1 MSGLRTALPALLRT
15 VRRFAPELRPYRW
28 MLAGSM
34 LAMLVETLMR
44 ILEPWPLKL
53 VLDNVIPDAGQ
64 ASTLWGLSDGALLAL
79 CAAAVIVFAGIRAAA
94 AYLSTVGT
102 ALVGSR
108 VLTDVRGRLFAHVQR
123 LSLGFHSRVRHG
135 DLITRLTG
143 DIGRLQEVA
152 VTAALP
158 LVANVLTLAGMV
170 LVMLWIDWLL
180 TVVALAAF
188 PLFSRAF
195 LRRGVRIHHV
205 SRVQRKREGQL
216 ATSASEALGAIR
228 VVQSLGLEERLDRL
242 FARQNAGS
250 LTEGVQGK
258 RLAAGL
264 ERRVD
269 VLVGIGT
276 ALVLYLGAR
285 RVQSGAMTPG
295 DLVVFL
301 LYLKTAFKP
310 MRDMAKYTGRLARAA
325 ASGERIVELLDTEP
339 EIRDRPGAI
348 TAGRATGAIHLRGV
362 RLRYASDAA
371 PALLDADLEIAPGTR
386 VAVAGAS
393 GSGKSSLLA
402 LVPRLYDPEAGVV
415 ELDGRD
421 VRDYTLASLRSQFA
435 VVLQDSVLFGT
446 SVRENI
452 ALGARE
458 PGGVDVEHAAREA
471 GAHGFIS
478 ALPEGYDTV
487 LGERGA
493 TLSGGE
499 RQRIAIARAM
509 VRDAPVILLDEPT
522 TGLDQHSELVVRD
535 AIDRLCAGRT
545 TLWVAHDLTQIH
557 DADLIVFLERG
568 RIVERG
574 THDDLLARDGA
585 YAAVW
590 RSQQAERRPSARAAE
605 HAEAQA

>member
-1 MSGLRTALPALLRT
+1 MAGLRAALAALIRTA
-15 VRRFAPELRPYRW
+15 RRFGPELRPHRW
-28 MLAGSM
+28 MLAGST
-34 LAMLVETLMR
+34 LAMLVETVIR

-53 VLDNVIPDAGQ
+53 VLDNVIPAG
-64 ASTLWGLSDGALLAL
+64 AGGTTVAGLSDGALLAL
-79 CAAAVIVFAGIRAAA
+79 CAAAVVVLACLRAVA

-108 VLTDVRGRLFAHVQR
+108 VLTDVRSRLFAHVQR
-123 LSLGFHSRVRHG
+123 LSLRFHSRARQG

-158 LVANVLTLAGMV
+158 LAANVLTLTGMV
-170 LVMLWIDWLL
+170 LVMLWLDWLL

-188 PLFSRAF
+188 PIFSRAF
-195 LRRGVRIHHV
+195 LRRGAHIHRV
-205 SRVQRKREGQL
+205 SRTQRKREGEL

-228 VVQSLGLEERLDRL
+228 VVQALGLEERLDRL

-269 VLVGIGT
+269 VLVGVGT

-325 ASGERIVELLDTEP
+325 ASGERIVELLETEP
-339 EIRDRPGAI
+339 EIRDRPDAVCAGRVRGAI
-348 TAGRATGAIHLRGV
+348 RLRGV
-362 RLRYASDAA
+362 RLRYADDAA
-371 PALLDADLEIAPGTR
+371 PALADADLEIEPGMR
-386 VAVAGAS
+386 VAVAGSS
-393 GSGKSSLLA
+393 GAGKSSLLA
-402 LVPRLYDPEAGVV
+402 LLPRLYEPEAGAV

-421 VRDYTLASLRSQFA
+421 VRDYTLASLRAQFA
-435 VVLQDSVLFGT
+435 AVLQESVLFGT

-452 ALGARE
+452 ALGAT
-458 PGGVDVEHAAREA
+458 PGGELDVEYAARAA
-471 GAHGFIS
+471 GADAFIR
-478 ALPEGYDTV
+478 ALPQGYDTV

-509 VRDAPVILLDEPT
+509 MRDAPVILLDEPT
-522 TGLDQHSELVVRD
+522 TGLDRHSELIVRD
-535 AIDRLCAGRT
+535 ALDRLCAGRT
-545 TLWVAHDLTQIH
+545 TIWVAHDLTQLW
-557 DADLIVFLERG
+557 DADVVVFLERG
-568 RIVERG
+568 RIIERG
-574 THDDLLARDGA
+574 THHELLARDGA
-585 YAAVW
+585 YATMW
-590 RSQQAERRPSARAAE
+590 RRQQTERAARRLE
-605 HAEAQA
+605 EVKA

>member
-1 MSGLRTALPALLRT
+1 MAGLRAALPGLGRT
-15 VRRFAPELRPYRW
+15 VRLFGPELRPHRW

-34 LAMLVETLMR
+34 LAMLVETAIR

-53 VLDNVIPDAGQ
+53 VLDNVIPAG
-64 ASTLWGLSDGALLAL
+64 AGGTTVAGLSNGALLAL
-79 CAAAVIVFAGIRAAA
+79 CTAAVVVLACLRAAA
-94 AYLSTVGT
+94 AYVSTVGT

-123 LSLGFHSRVRHG
+123 LSLGFHSRARQG

-158 LVANVLTLAGMV
+158 LAANVLTLAGMV
-170 LVMLWIDWLL
+170 MVMLWLDWLL
-180 TVVALAAF
+180 TVGALAAF

-195 LRRGVRIHHV
+195 LRRGARIHQV
-205 SRVQRKREGQL
+205 SRVQRKREGEL
-216 ATSASEALGAIR
+216 ATSASEALAAIR
-228 VVQSLGLEERLDRL
+228 VVQSLGLEDRLDRL

-250 LTEGVQGK
+250 LTEGVHGK

-269 VLVGIGT
+269 VLVGVGT
-276 ALVLYLGAR
+276 ALVLYLGTR
-285 RVQSGAMTPG
+285 RVQAGAMTLG

-325 ASGERIVELLDTEP
+325 ASGERIVELLETEP
-339 EIRDRPGAI
+339 EIRDRPGAVGGGR
-348 TAGRATGAIHLRGV
+348 TAGAIRLRGV
-362 RLRYASDAA
+362 RLCYASNVA
-371 PALLDADLEIAPGTR
+371 PALMDADLEVAPGAR

-393 GSGKSSLLA
+393 GAGKSSLLA
-402 LVPRLYDPEAGVV
+402 LLPRLYDPQAGTV

-421 VRDYTLASLRSQFA
+421 VRDYTLASLRAQFA
-435 VVLQDSVLFGT
+435 AVLQDSVLFGT
-446 SVRENI
+446 TVRENI
-452 ALGARE
+452 TFGAADADAA
-458 PGGVDVEHAAREA
+458 DVEHAAREA
-471 GAHGFIS
+471 GADAFIR

-509 VRDAPVILLDEPT
+509 VRDTPVILLDEPT
-522 TGLDQHSELVVRD
+522 TGLDQHSELIVRD
-535 AIDRLCAGRT
+535 ALDRLCAGRT
-545 TLWVAHDLTQIH
+545 TIWVAHDLTQLW
-557 DADLIVFLERG
+557 DADMVVFLERG
-568 RIVERG
+568 RIAERG
-574 THDDLLARDGA
+574 THDELLARDGP
-585 YAAVW
+585 YAATW
-590 RSQQAERRPSARAAE
+590 RRQQAERSGWAKEARV
-605 HAEAQA
+605 